1 MSLKASETS
10 VRLQVQKSS
19 LKEVYYVAGR
29 QALKVMEENKS
40 PYDGKQWGDTTVSG
54 GDAIDKQGPRKL
66 LQLQFV
72 EPIRDAGD

>member
-1 MSLKASETS
+1 MTGYKCRISFNS
-10 VRLQVQKSS
+10 VIM
-19 LKEVYYVAGR
+19 AGR
-29 QALKVMEENKS
+29 QVLKVMEENTS

-54 GDAIDKQGPRKL
+54 GGRTEPYMVDTNPRKL